1 MTSAAGPGVLVLAAT
16 PIGDPRDAA
25 PRLAQEIAGADVVA
39 AEDTRRLSRLC
50 AALEVS
56 PTGSVLSYHEHNE
69 ASRTA
74 DLLARLVAGE
84 RVVVVTDAGMPSVS
98 DPGYRLVSAAIEAG
112 VRVTCVPGPSAVLMA
127 LAVSGLPVDRFAF
140 EGFPSRKAGERLR
153 ALQAL
158 AAERRTMIFFEA
170 PHRLDATL
178 AAMAEAFGDDRPAAV
193 CRELTKTYEEVRRG
207 GLRVAGR
214 VGRRGRPRRD
224 HHRGRRRRRRGRRP
238 GVRAA
243 RRAGAGRRRGAAQG
257 RDRRRRRGHGAQ
269 PQGAVQRGAR
279 GPEGVRPPA
288 GAARKG

>member
-1 MTSAAGPGVLVLAAT
+1 MVTSAAGPGVLVLAAT

-25 PRLAQEIAGADVVA
+25 PRLAQEIATADVVA

-50 AALEVS
+50 GALGVS
-56 PTGSVLSYHEHNE
+56 PAGSVLSYHEHNE

-74 DLLARLVAGE
+74 DLLERLVAGD

-112 VRVTCVPGPSAVLMA
+112 VQVTCVPGPSAVLMA

-158 AAERRTMIFFEA
+158 AGERRTMIFFEA

-178 AAMAEAFGDDRPAAV
+178 AAMATAFGDDRPAAV

-207 GLRVAGR
+207 GLRALAGW
-214 VGRRGRPRRD
+214 
-224 HHRGRRRRRRGRRP
+224 
-238 GVRAA
+238 AA
-243 RRAGAGRRRGAAQG
+243 
-257 RDRRRRRGHGAQ
+257 
-269 PQGAVQRGAR
+269 
-279 GPEGVRPPA
+279 EGVRGEITIVVGGAPEVAADPDSALRAVQERVAA
-288 GAARKG
+288 GERLKDVTADVAAATGLSRKELYNAALAARKP

>member
-1 MTSAAGPGVLVLAAT
+1 VTSAAGPGVLVLAAT

-25 PRLAQEIAGADVVA
+25 PRLAQEIATADVVA

-50 AALEVS
+50 AALGIT
-56 PTGSVLSYHEHNE
+56 PGGSVLSYHEHNE

-74 DLLARLVAGE
+74 DLLERLVAGD

-112 VRVTCVPGPSAVLMA
+112 VQVTCVPGPSAVLMA

-158 AAERRTMIFFEA
+158 AGERRTMIFFEA

-178 AAMAEAFGDDRPAAV
+178 AAMATAFGDDRPAAV

-207 GLRVAGR
+207 GLRALAGW
-214 VGRRGRPRRD
+214 
-224 HHRGRRRRRRGRRP
+224 
-238 GVRAA
+238 AA
-243 RRAGAGRRRGAAQG
+243 
-257 RDRRRRRGHGAQ
+257 
-269 PQGAVQRGAR
+269 
-279 GPEGVRPPA
+279 EGVRGEITIVVGGAPEVAADPDSALRAVQERVAA
-288 GAARKG
+288 GERLKDVTADVAAATGLSRKELYNAALAARKP